1 MISKG
6 RYRRRTPDRQYQG
19 KMREALKER
28 LEDMPARITRGEV
41 EALGAE
47 IGLESPAE
55 ATRLFGR
62 LKGVSWQGEYAGSG
76 GDGWTEARITD
87 LN

>member
-19 KMREALKER
+19 KMRETLKAR

-41 EALGAE
+41 EALGAD
-47 IGLESPAE
+47 IGLEDPVE

-62 LKGVSWQGEYAGSG
+62 LKGVSWRGEYVDSG
-76 GDGWTEARITD
+76 EDGWTEARITD

>member
-1 MISKG
+1 MIEKG

-28 LEDMPARITRGEV
+28 LENMPAHITRGEI
-41 EALGAE
+41 EALGVE
-47 IGLESPAE
+47 IGLEDPVE

-62 LKGVSWQGEYAGSG
+62 LKGVSWRGEYIDSEG
-76 GDGWTEARITD
+76 GGWTEARITN